1 MKQQQQQYPLR
12 IRKMPINNN
21 QKVQSAAARLAKLP
35 VVRSACTKLS
45 VLYIDTKRSHP
56 SLRSVCDAVESR
68 VTAVVAPVMVKLEP
82 QISIA
87 NGVACKSLDWLET
100 AFPVINTPTEQIIA
114 TAKNKMLEI
123 QAVVSIAAYG
133 TRDCVEYTVAWVT
146 GSTQPA
152 GDQAGRPL
160 AKRPTRLGKDSAR
173 MVRGPLAAEEDAE
186 EKAHL
191 VEADLWRGCTV
202 RLVSLVAKL
211 CRTTYHVVGSKMHC
225 AQISENLCRSKGLVQ
240 DLQTGWMAVT
250 CSLQVLPQYVQ
261 HQLVSAFFF
270 IAEMYKLSCP
280 EPKRR
285 SHRPRSVPKAAEVQ
299 VYPQAKTPC
308 RMRWQAKT
316 PGFDVLGC

>member
-1 MKQQQQQYPLR
+1 
-12 IRKMPINNN
+12 MPINNN

-45 VLYIDTKRSHP
+45 VLYIDTKSSHP

-100 AFPVINTPTEQIIA
+100 AFPIINTPPEQIVA

-160 AKRPTRLGKDSAR
+160 AKRPTGLGKDSAL

-186 EKAHL
+186 EKA
-191 VEADLWRGCTV
+191 DLWRGCTV
-202 RLVSLVAKL
+202 RLVSLVTKL
-211 CRTTYHVVGSKMHC
+211 CRTTYHMVGSKMQC

-240 DLQTGWMAVT
+240 DLQTRWMAVT
-250 CSLQVLPQYVQ
+250 CSLQVLPQYMQ

-280 EPKRR
+280 EPKRSR
-285 SHRPRSVPKAAEVQ
+285 SHRFRSVPKAAEVQ

-316 PGFDVLGC
+316 PEFDL